1 MLQNLLVMY
10 MCDPV
15 AIQCLDTSTQLF
27 SVEVSSWSWHC
38 TQTCS
43 ILIFSFLS
51 PILIFSFLSP
61 FFVLI
66 FSFLSQSAEMKMV
79 LPQPVDAHVQEQGSS
94 S

>member
-10 MCDPV
+10 IWYICDPV
-15 AIQCLDTSTQLF
+15 AIQSLNTFTQLF
-27 SVEVSSWSWHC
+27 SEEVSSWSWHC

-51 PILIFSFLSP
+51 
-61 FFVLI
+61 
-66 FSFLSQSAEMKMV
+66 QSAEMKML
-79 LPQPVDAHVQEQGSS
+79 LPQPVDAYVQEQGSS

>member
-10 MCDPV
+10 IWCMCDPV
-15 AIQCLDTSTQLF
+15 VIQSLDTSTQLL

-38 TQTCS
+38 MQTCS
-43 ILIFSFLS
+43 
-51 PILIFSFLSP
+51 ILIFSFLSP